1 MSPDLSAW
9 WELSQSNTQIVLPQF
24 ILGLHLRILTAQ
36 TALLSRYDATSDTA
50 AAIRSVTSNVLYA
63 LYFGGPL
70 TTLGMTYNAGN
81 GPQSST
87 SSSSST
93 PIPCAAR
100 FAIVIATDVSGIK
113 CVFGGPFA
121 LWEGTRWEKSTL
133 VQLILWGSVSSGDHR
148 LVQHSLATALFPS
161 FLEPFIGI
169 HHSTVKVP

>member
-9 WELSQSNTQIVLPQF
+9 WELSQSNTHIVLSQF

-50 AAIRSVTSNVLYA
+50 AAIHSPTSNVLYA
-63 LYFGGPL
+63 VRFGRPPIA
-70 TTLGMTYNAGN
+70 LGMTYNAGN

-93 PIPCAAR
+93 PTPCATR
-100 FAIVIATDVSGIK
+100 FAIAIVTDASGIK

-121 LWEGTRWEKSTL
+121 LWEGMRWEKSTL
-133 VQLILWGSVSSGDHR
+133 VQLILWGSISSGDHR
-148 LVQHSLATALFPS
+148 LVQHSLATALFSS
-161 FLEPFIGI
+161 FLEPFIGV